1 MSFQLTAEPV
11 LPSTPK
17 SQVKRTP
24 RHLRPREEKI
34 THADRQRIHDD
45 YLSAGQRPPPGL
57 ADSQPA
63 TPEETW
69 FRHHHWRDKRLKVYR
84 ALSSI
89 GSSQKQLDNFD
100 NCGAECV
107 VEFHKEENR
116 YRLRGSYCHSR
127 HCEPCMKAKS
137 NLLAAN
143 LRERLKDAATHQYRF
158 LTLTLR
164 HSQAP
169 LCDQIKHLY
178 TSFKK
183 LRNSKLWKRSQ
194 RGGAAMLEVKW
205 NPKTRKWHPHLHVV
219 AEGNY
224 IGKADLSEAW
234 NKATGGSFIVDIR
247 RLDKTKDVAFYVA
260 KYVTKGTNSE
270 VWEDSEA
277 AAEWVTATKGVRT
290 CATYGSWRG
299 YKLLAKP
306 PAKPGWSAV
315 GLLRHVVQAAYR
327 AEHWALHMLNALED
341 SFQYNPGKPRT
352 PKPSTS

>member
-1 MSFQLTAEPV
+1 MPWTLSADPV
-11 LPSTPK
+11 LPISVDPPE
-17 SQVKRTP
+17 KRTP
-24 RHLRPREEKI
+24 RHLRPKEEKI
-34 THADRQRIHDD
+34 TRADCQRIHDD
-45 YLSAGQRPPPGL
+45 YLSAGQRPPPGIG
-57 ADSQPA
+57 DSQPA
-63 TPEETW
+63 TVEETW
-69 FRHHHWRDKRLKVYR
+69 FRHHYWRDKRLKVYK
-84 ALSSI
+84 ALHSV
-89 GSSQKQLDNFD
+89 GQNQKQLDNFD

-143 LRERLKDAATHQYRF
+143 LRERLADAKTHQYRF

-164 HSQAP
+164 HSEAP
-169 LCDQIKHLY
+169 LCDQIKKLY

-183 LRNSKLWKRSQ
+183 LRTSKLWKSSQ

-205 NPKTRKWHPHLHVV
+205 DPKSRKWHPHLHIV

-224 IGKADLSEAW
+224 IGKDNLSEAW
-234 NKATGGSFIVDIR
+234 HRATGDSFIVDIR

-260 KYVTKGTNSE
+260 KYVTKGTNAE
-270 VWEDSEA
+270 VWDDSEA
-277 AAEWVTATKGVRT
+277 AAEWVTATRGVRS

-306 PAKPGWSAV
+306 TASTGWNPV
-315 GLLRHVVQAAYR
+315 GLLRNVVQAAYR
-327 AEHWALHMLNALED
+327 AEHWALHLLNALED
-341 SFQYNPGKPRT
+341 CFQYNPGKPRKQ
-352 PKPSTS
+352 KPPAG